1 LYNFKKEIMKLIKK
15 ESNYYLSIEEN
26 ESNSRNF
33 IASTDGM
40 YVEHKLSKENCD
52 ELFGVVDV
60 DNLAEENTEEFIE
73 VFDYNDGRGNICRF
87 NNSHQVQESYI
98 KGFNKAMELT
108 KDKLFTVEDIMKAF
122 EAGYETLESEKTYNE
137 HYDILIQSLQQPTE
151 IEVEIKMIC
160 PHPSD
165 TYRCGLEFGCDED
178 GCNNPIQIPFT
189 DSNGCIFIRKKYY
202 EK

>member
-1 LYNFKKEIMKLIKK
+1 MKLIKK

-137 HYDILIQSLQQPTE
+137 HYDILIQSLQQPKE

>member
-1 LYNFKKEIMKLIKK
+1 MKLIKK